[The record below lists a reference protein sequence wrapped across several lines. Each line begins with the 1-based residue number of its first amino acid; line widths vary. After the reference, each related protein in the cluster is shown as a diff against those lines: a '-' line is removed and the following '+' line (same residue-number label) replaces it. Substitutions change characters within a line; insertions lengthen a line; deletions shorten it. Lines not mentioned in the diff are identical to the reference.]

1 MRSPMPVRRIA
12 EQETPVKIES
22 PEEKVLREK
31 KVAER
36 RLRLARSPPPVRRI
50 FKPVCSVMEP
60 GLIIES
66 LFNILVSFFF
76 RFSGFHSCIMVYKPL
91 YII

>member
-50 FKPVCSVMEP
+50 CKPVQRY
-60 GLIIES
+60 GA
-66 LFNILVSFFF
+66 
-76 RFSGFHSCIMVYKPL
+76 GTDH
-91 YII
+91 